1 MVVPTAD
8 GRPRLVAS
16 TVIALVFTDGMNGVR
31 KAFLLLMVPMSCTL
45 VTPRIRL
52 IIPGAVLGN

>member
-45 VTPRIRL
+45 VTPAS
-52 IIPGAVLGN
+52 G